1 MSHPKTL
8 LLHEAPHGGDP
19 DSLAAEL
26 KEQTADLGLVRAQ
39 NYDDA
44 LQHIKTADIVI
55 TRKLTNEL
63 LGQAENLDWIQALNA
78 GVDSYDLDRI
88 GDMNITLTNASGV
101 HANPIAEQ
109 VLGYMLMFER
119 NLNQGLEQQRR
130 REWNHYGGGELRR
143 QTLGVLGVGKIGS
156 RIAQLGS
163 ALDMRVLGT
172 KRDTNEIPDSVDEI
186 FPPQETHT
194 VLGRCDYVVVACPLN
209 ESTRG
214 SIGLPE
220 FASMKHDSV
229 VINIGRGA
237 VVDQDDLITA
247 IQKSKIRGAALDV
260 TDPEPL
266 PEDSPLWELSNVII
280 TPHMAGSTPHYW
292 ERCAEIFST
301 NYARYLEQNYEE
313 FINRVL

>member
-8 LLHEAPHGGDP
+8 LLHEVPHGGNP
-19 DSLAAEL
+19 DALAAEL
-26 KEQTADLGLVRAQ
+26 EAQTANLDLVRARH
-39 NYDDA
+39 YDDA
-44 LQHIKTADIVI
+44 LQHIETADVVI
-55 TRKLTNEL
+55 TRELNEEL
-63 LGQAENLDWIQALNA
+63 LKQANNLDWIQALNA

-88 GDMNITLTNASGV
+88 EERGIILTNASGV

-119 NLNQGLEQQRR
+119 NLHQGLEQQRR
-130 REWNHYGGGELRR
+130 REWNHYSGGELRG
-143 QTLGVLGVGKIGS
+143 QTLGVLGVGEIGS
-156 RIAQLGS
+156 RIAQLGW
-163 ALDMRVLGT
+163 ALDMHVLGT
-172 KRDTNEIPDSVDEI
+172 KRDTTELPDGVDEI
-186 FPPQETHT
+186 FPTEETHT
-194 VLGRCDYVVVACPLN
+194 VLGRSDYVVVACPLT

-214 SIGLPE
+214 LIGLPE

-229 VINIGRGA
+229 LINIGRGA

-266 PEDSPLWELSNVII
+266 PEESPLWELSNVVV

-301 NYARYLEQNYEE
+301 NYVQYLDQNYES
-313 FINRVL
+313 FVNRVL